1 MRFALTDEQQMLRES
16 VRGALT
22 RELPLARVR
31 ECLERRDGGAAMR
44 ALAAAQG
51 WTGIGIGEDAGGQ
64 GGGVVEQAVLAE
76 ELGHAAAPTSA
87 IVAGALAARVLAVGG
102 DRAGRLLEE
111 LAQGTRTVVVA
122 IDGGA
127 DGAAGAGAPTV
138 LAGRARGAIAHV
150 LAAPEADVA
159 IVIDAAGAAHAV
171 DARAGGCAVRAREL
185 VDPGRTIG
193 DVDLDGAPAEPL
205 GGAGDTGDLAAL
217 GAVLVSAEAV
227 GAAARLLEMTVEY
240 VAQRQQFGVVIGS
253 FQAIKHAAA
262 DMLVEIETARSAVYY
277 AAWALGRGDAAA
289 AAGAVSMAKAYA
301 APAAASVADKALA
314 LHGAVGFTWEH
325 DLHLFLK
332 RTHTARALFGSAGAH
347 RDRVAALLDLT
358 GTAGCAAVAVA

>member
-1 MRFALTDEQQMLRES
+1 MRFGLTDEQQMLRES

-31 ECLERRDGGAAMR
+31 ECLERRDGEAAMR

-51 WTGIGIGEDAGGQ
+51 WTGIGIDEDASGQ

-76 ELGHAAAPTSA
+76 ELGYAAAPTSA
-87 IVAGALAARVLAVGG
+87 IIAGALAARVLAAGG
-102 DRAGRLLEE
+102 DRALRLLEE
-111 LAQGTRTVVVA
+111 LADGTLAVVVA
-122 IDGGA
+122 
-127 DGAAGAGAPTV
+127 
-138 LAGRARGAIAHV
+138 
-150 LAAPEADVA
+150 
-159 IVIDAAGAAHAV
+159 IDAAGAADAPTVVAGRAHGSVEHVLAAPQADVAIVFDGAGGAHAV
-171 DARAGGCAVRAREL
+171 DVRAGGCAVRAREL
-185 VDPGRTIG
+185 VDPGRSIG
-193 DVDLDGAPAEPL
+193 ELELDGAPAEAL
-205 GGAGDTGDLAAL
+205 GDAVGAGDIAAL
-217 GAVLVSAEAV
+217 GAVLVAAEAV

-240 VAQRQQFGVVIGS
+240 VAQRRQFGVVIGS

-277 AAWALGRGDAAA
+277 AAWALGCGDGA

-301 APAAASVADKALA
+301 VPAAASVADKALA

-325 DLHLFLK
+325 DLHLLLK

-347 RDRVAALLDLT
+347 RERVAALLDLT
-358 GTAGCAAVAVA
+358 GAADRPAVGVA

>member
-1 MRFALTDEQQMLRES
+1 MRFALTDEQRMLRES

-31 ECLERRDGGAAMR
+31 ACLERRDPGAAMR

-51 WTGIGIGEDAGGQ
+51 WTGIGIDEDAGGQ
-64 GGGVVEQAVLAE
+64 GGGVVEQALLAE
-76 ELGHAAAPTSA
+76 ELGYAAAPSSP
-87 IVAGALAARVLAVGG
+87 IIAGALAARVLAAGG

-111 LAQGTRTVVVA
+111 LADGTRTVVVA
-122 IDGGA
+122 IDGA
-127 DGAAGAGAPTV
+127 SGAASAVTV
-138 LAGRARGAIAHV
+138 TAGRAHGAVVHV

-159 IVIDAAGAAHAV
+159 IVVGGDDGAHAV
-171 DARAGGCAVRAREL
+171 DVRASGCAVRTREL
-185 VDPGRTIG
+185 VDPCRSIG
-193 DVDLDGAPAEPL
+193 DLDLDAAPAEAL
-205 GGAGDTGDLAAL
+205 GGAGSACDLAAL

-240 VAQRQQFGVVIGS
+240 VAQRRQFGVVVGS
-253 FQAIKHAAA
+253 FQAVKHTAA

-277 AAWALGRGDAAA
+277 AAWALGSGDAGAAA
-289 AAGAVSMAKAYA
+289 AASMAKAYA

-332 RTHTARALFGSAGAH
+332 RAHTARALFGSAAAH
-347 RDRVAALLDLT
+347 RELVAVALDLT
-358 GTAGCAAVAVA
+358 GTACRSPAGVS

>member
-51 WTGIGIGEDAGGQ
+51 WTGIGIDEDAGGQ

-76 ELGHAAAPTSA
+76 ELGYAAAPTSA
-87 IVAGALAARVLAVGG
+87 MIAGALAARVLAAGG
-102 DRAGRLLEE
+102 DRAQRLLEE
-111 LAQGTRTVVVA
+111 LADGTRAVIVA
-122 IDGGA
+122 LD
-127 DGAAGAGAPTV
+127 AGAGAGAGAV
-138 LAGRARGAIAHV
+138 RIAAGRAHGAVANV
-150 LAAPEADVA
+150 LAAPDADVA
-159 IVIDAAGAAHAV
+159 IVIDGAGGAHAV
-171 DARAGGCAVRAREL
+171 DVGASGCAVRAREL
-185 VDPGRTIG
+185 VDPGRSIG
-193 DVDLDGAPAEPL
+193 ELRLDGAPAEAL
-205 GGAGDTGDLAAL
+205 GGAAGAGDLAAL

-240 VAQRQQFGVVIGS
+240 VTQRRQYGVVIGS
-253 FQAIKHAAA
+253 FQAVQHAAA

-277 AAWALGRGDAAA
+277 AAWALGSGDAAA
-289 AAGAVSMAKAYA
+289 IAVSMAKAYA
-301 APAAASVADKALA
+301 VPAAASVADKALA

-347 RDRVAALLDLT
+347 RERVAALLDLT
-358 GTAGCAAVAVA
+358 GAADRPAVGVS

>member
-31 ECLERRDGGAAMR
+31 ECLERCDGGATMR

-51 WTGIGIGEDAGGQ
+51 WTGIGIDEDAGGQ

-76 ELGHAAAPTSA
+76 ELGYAAAPTSA
-87 IVAGALAARVLAVGG
+87 IIAGALAARVLAAGG
-102 DRAGRLLEE
+102 DRAHRLLEE
-111 LAQGTRTVVVA
+111 LADGTRAVIVA
-122 IDGGA
+122 TD
-127 DGAAGAGAPTV
+127 AGAGAGAVTIA
-138 LAGRARGAIAHV
+138 AGRAHGSLANV
-150 LAAPEADVA
+150 LAATEADVA
-159 IVIDAAGAAHAV
+159 IVFDGAGGAHTV
-171 DARAGGCAVRAREL
+171 DVGAGGCAVRAREL
-185 VDPGRTIG
+185 VDPGRSIG
-193 DVDLDGAPAEPL
+193 ELDLDGAAAEAL
-205 GGAGDTGDLAAL
+205 GGAGSAGDLAAL

-240 VAQRQQFGVVIGS
+240 VMQRRQFGVVIGS

-277 AAWALGRGDAAA
+277 AAWALGSRDDAASI
-289 AAGAVSMAKAYA
+289 AVSMAKAYA
-301 APAAASVADKALA
+301 VPAAASVADKALA

-347 RDRVAALLDLT
+347 RERVAALLDLT
-358 GTAGCAAVAVA
+358 GAADRPAVGVS

>member
-31 ECLERRDGGAAMR
+31 ECLEQRDGGAAMR

-51 WTGIGIGEDAGGQ
+51 WTGIGIDEDAGGQ

-76 ELGHAAAPTSA
+76 ELGYAAAPTSPM
-87 IVAGALAARVLAVGG
+87 IAGALAARVLAAGG
-102 DRAGRLLEE
+102 DRAHRLLEE
-111 LAQGTRTVVVA
+111 LADGTRAVIVA
-122 IDGGA
+122 ID
-127 DGAAGAGAPTV
+127 AGAGAGAGAVTIA
-138 LAGRARGAIAHV
+138 AGRAHGSVAHV

-159 IVIDAAGAAHAV
+159 IVLDGAGGAHTV
-171 DARAGGCAVRAREL
+171 DVRASGCAVRAREL
-185 VDPGRTIG
+185 VDPGRSIG
-193 DVDLDGAPAEPL
+193 ELDLDGAPAEAL
-205 GGAGDTGDLAAL
+205 GDAAGAGDLAAL
-217 GAVLVSAEAV
+217 GAVLVAAEAV

-240 VAQRQQFGVVIGS
+240 VTQRRQFGVVIGS

-277 AAWALGRGDAAA
+277 AAWALGSGDAAA
-289 AAGAVSMAKAYA
+289 AIAVSMAKAYA
-301 APAAASVADKALA
+301 VPAAASVADKALA

-332 RTHTARALFGSAGAH
+332 RTHTARALFGSA
-347 RDRVAALLDLT
+347 R
-358 GTAGCAAVAVA
+358 CAPRARRRACST